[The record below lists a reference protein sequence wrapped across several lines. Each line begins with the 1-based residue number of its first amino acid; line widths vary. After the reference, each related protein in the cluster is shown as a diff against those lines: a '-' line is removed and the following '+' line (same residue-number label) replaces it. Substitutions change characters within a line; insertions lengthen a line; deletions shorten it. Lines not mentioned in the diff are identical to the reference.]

1 MGRGRPPTALGTW
14 GTIRTTQVREGAY
27 RARTRI
33 RDRDGAT
40 REVTAT
46 GTTKAAAERAL
57 REKLV
62 DRATPTRQAITADTT
77 VAKLASLWLKYL
89 RDEGRIEATTVNEYE
104 RVLTNV
110 VIPELGGLRLR
121 EVTTS
126 RLDLFLVRLRATST
140 SRQRKTKVVMGAM
153 LGMAVRHDALAVNP
167 VQQTSRIH
175 RDRSETRSLTLEDL
189 NTVRTAL
196 RAWTLQQR
204 PGPKASSD
212 MTDIIDLMLA
222 TGARIGEI
230 LALRWTD
237 VALDATRP
245 NLTINGT
252 IKTEPGK
259 GTYRKASPKSDASV
273 RTVVLPDFA
282 VTAMK
287 RRRAASPDNPNDAV
301 FPTRNGTWQQVNNV
315 ERRWRQIRKDTGLD
329 WVTPHTFRK
338 TVATLISE
346 RVDAETA
353 SQQLGHSSPA
363 ITREFYISKPAIAA
377 DVAHVL
383 EELAGPAAGDGPN
396 TSGLSGE

>member
-1 MGRGRPPTALGTW
+1 MGVGRPPTALGTW
-14 GTIRTTQVREGAY
+14 GRIRTTQVRERAY

-33 RDRDGAT
+33 RDRDGMT

-46 GTTKAAAERAL
+46 GTTRAAAERAL

-62 DRATPTRQAITADTT
+62 DRATPTERLITADTT
-77 VAKLASLWLKYL
+77 VAGLASMWLTYL
-89 RDEGRIEATTVNEYE
+89 RDEGRIEATTINEYE
-104 RVLTNV
+104 RVITKLVT
-110 VIPELGGLRLR
+110 PELGGLRLR

-126 RLDLFLVRLRATST
+126 RLEFFLVRLRAFSA
-140 SRQRKTKVVMGAM
+140 SRQRKTKVVMSAM
-153 LGMAVRHDALAVNP
+153 FGMAVRHDALAVNP
-167 VQQTSRIH
+167 VQQTSRIN
-175 RDRSETRSLTLEDL
+175 RDRSQTRSLSLEDL
-189 NTVRTAL
+189 DTVREAL
-196 RAWTLQQR
+196 RAWTVQLR
-204 PGPKASSD
+204 PGPRASSD
-212 MTDIIDLMLA
+212 MADTIDLMLA
-222 TGARIGEI
+222 TGGRIGEI
-230 LALRWTD
+230 LALRWSD
-237 VALDATRP
+237 IALEAARP

-259 GTYRKASPKSDASV
+259 GTYRKASPKSDSSV
-273 RTVVLPDFA
+273 RTVALPEFA
-282 VTAMK
+282 VAML
-287 RRRAASPDNPNDAV
+287 RRRKQVASRNPIDAV

-346 RVDAETA
+346 RVDTETA

-383 EELAGPAAGDGPN
+383 EEFGDRSPADGPN
-396 TSGLSGE
+396 ISGISGE

>member
-1 MGRGRPPTALGTW
+1 MGRGRPPTSLGTW
-14 GTIRTTQVREGAY
+14 GSIRTTKVREGAF

-33 RDRDGAT
+33 RDKDGVT

-46 GTTKAAAERAL
+46 GTTVAAAERAL

-77 VAKLASLWLKYL
+77 IAKLAALWLKYL
-89 RDEGRIEATTVNEYE
+89 RDEDRIEATTINEYE
-104 RVLTNV
+104 RVLTKV

-121 EVTTS
+121 EVKTS
-126 RLDLFLVRLRATST
+126 RLDLFLVRLRATSA
-140 SRQRKTKVVMGAM
+140 SRQRKTKVVLGAM
-153 LGMAVRHDALAVNP
+153 LGLAVRHDALTVNP
-167 VQQTSRIH
+167 VQQTSRVH
-175 RDRSETRSLTLEDL
+175 REKSETRSLTPEDL
-189 NTVRTAL
+189 STVRQAL
-196 RAWTLQQR
+196 RTWTAKER

-212 MTDIIDLMLA
+212 MADIIDLMLA

-230 LALRWTD
+230 LAVRWVD
-237 VALDATRP
+237 VALDADRP
-245 NLTINGT
+245 SLTITGT

-259 GTYRKASPKSDASV
+259 GTYRKPSPKSDSSV

-282 VTAMK
+282 VAVL
-287 RRRAASPDNPNDAV
+287 RRRQEANRENPNDAV
-301 FPTRNGTWQQVNNV
+301 FSTRNGTWQQVNNV

-346 RVDAETA
+346 RVGAETA

-363 ITREFYISKPAIAA
+363 ITREFYISKPPIAA

-383 EELAGPAAGDGPN
+383 EELADPDSGSGPN
-396 TSGLSGE
+396 TSGISGE

>member
-33 RDRDGAT
+33 RDKDRVT

-57 REKLV
+57 RGKLV
-62 DRATPTRQAITADTT
+62 DRETPTQQAITADTT
-77 VAKLASLWLKYL
+77 VTKLASLWLTYL
-89 RDEGRIEATTVNEYE
+89 RDEGRIEATTINEYE
-104 RVLTNV
+104 RVLTKV

-126 RLDLFLVRLRATST
+126 RLDLFLVRLRATSA

-175 RDRSETRSLTLEDL
+175 REKSEARSLTLGDL
-189 NTVRTAL
+189 NTVREAL
-196 RAWTLQQR
+196 RAWAGKQR
-204 PGPKASSD
+204 SGPKASSD
-212 MTDIIDLMLA
+212 MADIIDLMLA

-230 LALRWTD
+230 LDLRWPD
-237 VALDATRP
+237 VVLNAARP

-259 GTYRKASPKSDASV
+259 GTYRKTSPKTDASV

-282 VTAMK
+282 IAVLK
-287 RRRAASPDNPNDAV
+287 RRRAAAREAPNDAV

-315 ERRWRQIRKDTGLD
+315 ERRWRQIRQGTGLD

-346 RVDAETA
+346 RVNAETA

-383 EELAGPAAGDGPN
+383 QELAEADRRAARI
-396 TSGLSGE
+396 LRE